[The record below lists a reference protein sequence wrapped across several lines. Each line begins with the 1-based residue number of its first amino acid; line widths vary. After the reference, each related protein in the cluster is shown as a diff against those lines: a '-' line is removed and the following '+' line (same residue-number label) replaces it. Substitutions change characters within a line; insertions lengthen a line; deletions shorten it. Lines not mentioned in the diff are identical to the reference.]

1 MNWQIFPQKSQTEQP
16 PQFDSA
22 NICHVY
28 TAQIPAN
35 LQIEPL
41 PCQLRNQQIAEATHP
56 LVKAEKYYV
65 WKLLQ
70 YALHKTFG
78 FNAQDMHFDCN
89 NGKWTTPSCH
99 FSLSHSNG
107 VVACAVSN
115 AQVGVDIELVSS
127 TRRDVVAR
135 VLTWEEKDSV
145 TNLSGKQLDV
155 ALLTIW
161 SQKESIFKSVGGNN
175 FVPSKVQTVG
185 ANVASKIID
194 VGNNQFVLSTSTP
207 LVEQICYFIDIQL

>member
-78 FNAQDMHFDCN
+78 YNAQDMHFVWNRTAKTCQYP
-89 NGKWTTPSCH
+89 TRSRSQPLPSC
-99 FSLSHSNG
+99 
-107 VVACAVSN
+107 AC
-115 AQVGVDIELVSS
+115 
-127 TRRDVVAR
+127 RY
-135 VLTWEEKDSV
+135 LT
-145 TNLSGKQLDV
+145 T
-155 ALLTIW
+155 A
-161 SQKESIFKSVGGNN
+161 
-175 FVPSKVQTVG
+175 
-185 ANVASKIID
+185 ASKKK
-194 VGNNQFVLSTSTP
+194 
-207 LVEQICYFIDIQL
+207 